1 MSEPDTLL
9 VMAASYDDLAEAE
22 ADYEA
27 VKALYYDVKSS
38 HDFDAAVIQ
47 RDDEGKVKVVKKH
60 EQPTRH
66 GVAHGMG
73 LGLAIGAVAA
83 IFPAIGLAGG
93 LVAGGGAGGA
103 IGALRGHMKGGM
115 KDSDLKQLG
124 EVLEQGEAG
133 LIVVYAVNMADQIA
147 ANIKAANRH
156 ISEEIDAS
164 ADELA
169 RQLNELETT
178 SAS

>member
-9 VMAASYDDLAEAE
+9 VMAASYDDLAKAE

-47 RDDEGKVKVVKKH
+47 RDEEGKVKVVKKH

-73 LGLAIGAVAA
+73 L
-83 IFPAIGLAGG
+83 G

-115 KDSDLKQLG
+115 KDSDLKELG
-124 EVLEQGEAG
+124 EVLDGGEAG

-169 RQLNELETT
+169 KQLNELEGAAT
-178 SAS
+178 

>member
-9 VMAASYDDLAEAE
+9 VMAASYDDLAKAE

-47 RDDEGKVKVVKKH
+47 RDEEVKVVKKH

-73 LGLAIGAVAA
+73 LGLAIGAAAA

-115 KDSDLKQLG
+115 KDSDLKELG
-124 EVLEQGEAG
+124 EVLDSGEAG

-169 RQLNELETT
+169 KQLNELEGAAT
-178 SAS
+178 